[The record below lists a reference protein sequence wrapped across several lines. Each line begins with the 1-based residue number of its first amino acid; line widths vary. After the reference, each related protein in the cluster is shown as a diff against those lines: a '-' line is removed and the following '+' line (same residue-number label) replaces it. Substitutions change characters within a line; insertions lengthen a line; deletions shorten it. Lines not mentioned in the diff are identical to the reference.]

1 MYVCPPL
8 PWSRRA
14 QRLNCRRKTQRRQQQ
29 TGCRENKSC
38 PVANSTRRLSSS
50 TTTLPARGPPVGTTR
65 MLHRTDLEPQR
76 GGVLA
81 SRIRGAPATLRP
93 IVSGLV
99 WFVPSLADQTADP
112 SPRRSALP
120 RSGEFDGEQTKQP
133 LHAWHKISNGQIC
146 QNKY

>member
-1 MYVCPPL
+1 MICVKTQRCMSGRSLPSFATHGKMHVAPTTVLDACPPL

-76 GGVLA
+76 GRGCGIADSRCACDSA
-81 SRIRGAPATLRP
+81 SHRLRTR
-93 IVSGLV
+93 LV
-99 WFVPSLADQTADP
+99 RALPGQTADP
-112 SPRRSALP
+112 SPRRNA
-120 RSGEFDGEQTKQP
+120 
-133 LHAWHKISNGQIC
+133 A
-146 QNKY
+146 